1 MDEHNPTLPVAFDIT
16 ALVVALLWLV
26 LVVATSVS
34 VLRARH
40 ITTPAKFAWILVVL
54 ALPVLGA
61 LAWLLMGNKPGAA
74 DMRSD
79 SPPR

>member
-26 LVVATSVS
+26 LVVA
-34 VLRARH
+34 
-40 ITTPAKFAWILVVL
+40 
-54 ALPVLGA
+54 VLGA